1 MINIQKL
8 AVFSAVALLAAAC
21 SGAKDDT
28 PNAQASITLQ
38 EAQQLIEKG
47 EGLESIPKDIW
58 KQLLPK
64 EQYKILWQKGTER
77 AFSGEYVDNKR
88 EGVYVTA
95 GCRLPVFHSKH
106 KFKSGTGWPSFWE
119 VVNQENVILKPDN
132 SWGMKR
138 TEVLSKCGEH
148 LGHVFE
154 DGPEPTGLRYC
165 INSLA
170 LDFIP
175 TEQEQK
181 NSKTIKEKP
190 L

>member
-1 MINIQKL
+1 MSKTEMEPEKITKTEGEWRAEL
-8 AVFSAVALLAAAC
+8 
-21 SGAKDDT
+21 T
-28 PNAQASITLQ
+28 PAQSNRTR
-38 EAQQLIEKG
+38 E
-47 EGLESIPKDIW
+47 
-58 KQLLPK
+58 
-64 EQYKILWQKGTER
+64 KGTEQ
-77 AFSGEYVDNKR
+77 AFTGEYVTTKEPGTYHCICCDSPLFDAATK
-88 EGVYVTA
+88 YD
-95 GCRLPVFHSKH
+95 
-106 KFKSGTGWPSFWE
+106 SGTGWPSFWE

-154 DGPEPTGLRYC
+154 DGPEPTGLRYS